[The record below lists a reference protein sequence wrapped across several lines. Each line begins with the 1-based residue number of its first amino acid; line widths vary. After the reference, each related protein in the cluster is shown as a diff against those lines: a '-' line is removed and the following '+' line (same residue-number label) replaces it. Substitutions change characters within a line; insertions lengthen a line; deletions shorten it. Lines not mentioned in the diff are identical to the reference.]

1 MGRDFPSIF
10 FLLPAMV
17 YILLG
22 MGMCFPFPLRMQ
34 SLGNNSLLF
43 GSFILNPRA
52 FLNREN
58 SLGNVIFSWNLNWE
72 WSRILAVCSLQLY
85 AEGLPWIT
93 ADVLGASL
101 FAWGF
106 KQWKPTENRRFSEE
120 RKRKCLNIQSMGGTA
135 QSVPRW
141 GSRNRQS
148 CCVCE
153 GSWTEAAPQL
163 LWNAVSSPEQLR
175 ATLAPSFVLP
185 SACTAPWVPC
195 SEHEGSP
202 GWFALLMWAQHP
214 QAGVWH
220 WYCQNQP
227 TAKAQMHWGVPGGAV
242 EPQLW
247 TPALNP
253 SLNQNHLHG
262 VLCACSG
269 GRGMIKGDDDQGSYF
284 SALSS
289 SCCYIN
295 NANRSAVT
303 GIPVFPQLWIYSNR
317 FSQL

>member
-17 YILLG
+17 YILLQ

-34 SLGNNSLLF
+34 NLGNNSLLF

-58 SLGNVIFSWNLNWE
+58 SWEMWFSVKPELRVKQNPCCVFLTV
-72 WSRILAVCSLQLY
+72 ACK
-85 AEGLPWIT
+85 GIT

-101 FAWGF
+101 FPWGF
-106 KQWKPTENRRFSEE
+106 KQWKPTGNRRFSEE
-120 RKRKCLNIQSMGGTA
+120 TTFRVWEAL
-135 QSVPRW
+135 PRVSASL
-141 GSRNRQS
+141 GQQNRQS

-175 ATLAPSFVLP
+175 VTLAPSSELT

-202 GWFALLMWAQHP
+202 GRFALLMWAS
-214 QAGVWH
+214 
-220 WYCQNQP
+220 
-227 TAKAQMHWGVPGGAV
+227 PGWCLTLVLPESAHSKGSDALGWSWKWNLSS
-242 EPQLW
+242 EPQSEPESPPW
-247 TPALNP
+247 CALCM
-253 SLNQNHLHG
+253 QWG
-262 VLCACSG
+262 
-269 GRGMIKGDDDQGSYF
+269 KGDDQRRWWSRILF
-284 SALSS
+284 L
-289 SCCYIN
+289 CLI
-295 NANRSAVT
+295 
-303 GIPVFPQLWIYSNR
+303 
-317 FSQL
+317 